1 MTDIRDRIRI
11 RMDDPTTSPAR
22 ELVAAHLAGMHENS
36 PPESV
41 HALDIEALAG
51 PSMSFWSAWV
61 GGELAGIGALKVFD
75 EDRGELKSM
84 RVADAFRG
92 AGVGRRMLRHI
103 VAEAETRGLASLWLE
118 TGSTPDF
125 APAVGLYRSEGFV
138 PCAPFADYTDDPFS
152 LYLTRTL

>member
-1 MTDIRDRIRI
+1 MIRI
-11 RMDDPTTSPAR
+11 RLDDPTTSPAR
-22 ELVAAHLAGMHENS
+22 DLVAAHLAGMHENS

-41 HALDIEALAG
+41 HALGIEALAG

-61 GGELAGIGALKVFD
+61 DDELAGIGALKVFD

-92 AGVGRRMLRHI
+92 TGIGRRMLRHI
-103 VAEAETRGLASLWLE
+103 VAEAESRGLASLWLE

-125 APAVGLYRSEGFV
+125 APAAALYCSEGFV
-138 PCAPFADYTDDPFS
+138 PCAPFGAYTDDPFS
-152 LYLTRTL
+152 LYFTRPLRPAP

>member
-1 MTDIRDRIRI
+1 MIHIRE
-11 RMDDPTTSPAR
+11 DDPTTSPAR

-36 PPESV
+36 PAESV

-92 AGVGRRMLRHI
+92 TGVGRRMLRHI
-103 VAEAETRGLASLWLE
+103 VAEAESRGLASLWLE

-125 APAVGLYRSEGFV
+125 LPAVGLYQSEGFV

-152 LYLTRTL
+152 LYFTRTL